1 MTTDFLST
9 RFTFGRTPRRALA
22 AVLAA
27 LAVLAAVLATIN
39 WSVASARDDT
49 VVGEP
54 VTEKQMTAIVTAAHS
69 CPMLDPARIAGQ
81 LMAESGLNNRE
92 RQTASGGRG
101 IAGLDD
107 EDWTRWKP
115 WPDARRSDVAAS
127 ILALAHQMC
136 DFSGQLRLAGIPGDH
151 WRLSVAAFHGG
162 LPAVAEAK
170 AVPAEAVEYVDLV
183 SGYAGYYGRLR
194 QFGGDGVP
202 TPTPPP
208 ANDAKGVP
216 AEYVPLVVQAGSVC
230 DQVTPPMVAAQL
242 MTLSGFDANLL
253 GPTGQ
258 RGIAQFLP
266 EVWQAYGP
274 EGGSAWEP
282 TVAVPT
288 VGIAMCAL
296 VSELSGLD
304 GDPYLLALA
313 AYRNGPTAVRQT
325 AGRLDQPTE
334 TFLRAVKALT
344 DLYVLDTRLGR
355 PAPVPPAPT
364 TTAPEPPEGESSPA
378 PTSEPPPLASEP
390 KPPADQPDPPASDP
404 KPPASEPKPTTAAPK
419 PVRPAGMK
427 QIFHPRTGRCVSS
440 GKTGDGTRLLLK
452 PCTEDPAQWWDF
464 RTDGTIRARG
474 LCMDIAW
481 AGSTDGTAIQ
491 VAVCS
496 GNAAQSWQF
505 NSKGGIISK
514 LNGKSVDVNMNV
526 KSADKPLE
534 LWIYVGNA
542 EQTWRKR

>member
-1 MTTDFLST
+1 MTTDLVPNK
-9 RFTFGRTPRRALA
+9 FTFGRTPRRVLA

-27 LAVLAAVLATIN
+27 LAVLSAVLATIN

-49 VVGEP
+49 MVGDP
-54 VTEKQMTAIVTAAHS
+54 VSQTQMTAITAAARS
-69 CPMLDPARIAGQ
+69 CPMLEPARIAGQ
-81 LMAESGLNNRE
+81 LMAESGLNNRA
-92 RQTASGGRG
+92 RQTASGGKG

-107 EDWTRWKP
+107 EDWKAWKP
-115 WPDARRSDVAAS
+115 WPDARRADISAS

-136 DFSGQLRLAGIPGDH
+136 DLSGQLRLAGINDDP
-151 WRLSVAAFHGG
+151 WRLSVAAFHTD
-162 LPAVAEAK
+162 LSTVIEAEG
-170 AVPAEAVEYVDLV
+170 VPAGAVEYVDQV
-183 SGYAGYYGRLR
+183 SGYAGYYGKLK
-194 QFGGDGVP
+194 QFGGSGEL
-202 TPTPPP
+202 TPTPQP

-216 AEYVPLVVQAGSVC
+216 AEYVPLVVAAGSVC
-230 DQVTPPMVAAQL
+230 EQVTPPMIAAQL
-242 MTLSGFDANLL
+242 MALSGFDANLL
-253 GPTGQ
+253 GPAGQ
-258 RGIAQFLP
+258 RGVAQFLS

-274 EGGSAWEP
+274 ADGSAWDP
-282 TVAVPT
+282 AVAVPT
-288 VGIAMCAL
+288 VGVAMCAL

-313 AYRNGPTAVRQT
+313 AYHNGPTAVRQT
-325 AGRLDQPTE
+325 AGKLDQPTE
-334 TFLRAVKALT
+334 RFLRAVKALT

-355 PAPVPPAPT
+355 PTAPAPAPT
-364 TTAPEPPEGESSPA
+364 TTAPEPKKSESTATPTTNPA
-378 PTSEPPPLASEP
+378 PPTGGP
-390 KPPADQPDPPASDP
+390 KPTTAAP
-404 KPPASEPKPTTAAPK
+404 KPATAAPKPTTAAPK
-419 PVRPAGMK
+419 PVRPSGMK
-427 QIFHPRTGRCVSS
+427 QIYHPRTGRCISS

-496 GNAAQSWQF
+496 GNPAQSWQF
-505 NSKGGIISK
+505 NDKGGIISK
-514 LNGKSVDVNMNV
+514 LNGKSVDVDMTV

>member
-1 MTTDFLST
+1 M
-9 RFTFGRTPRRALA
+9 A
-22 AVLAA
+22 AGLAA
-27 LAVLAAVLATIN
+27 LAVLSAVLATIN

-49 VVGEP
+49 VVGDP
-54 VTEKQMTAIVTAAHS
+54 VTQKQMTAIAAAARS
-69 CPMLDPARIAGQ
+69 CPVLDPARIAGQ
-81 LMAESGLNNRE
+81 LMAESGLNNRA

-107 EDWTRWKP
+107 DDWRAWKP
-115 WPDARRSDVAAS
+115 WPDARRSDISAS

-136 DFSGQLRLAGIPGDH
+136 DFSGQLRLAGISGDH
-151 WRLSVAAFHGG
+151 WRLSVAAFHAG
-162 LPAVAEAK
+162 LPAVTEAK
-170 AVPAEAVEYVDLV
+170 GVPADAIGYVDLV
-183 SGYAGYYGRLR
+183 SGYAGYYERLR
-194 QFGGDGVP
+194 QFGGNGVP

-216 AEYVPLVVQAGSVC
+216 AEYVPLVVRAGSVC

-242 MTLSGFDANLL
+242 NALSGFDANLL

-266 EVWQAYGP
+266 EVWRAYGP
-274 EGGSAWEP
+274 ADGSAWDP
-282 TVAVPT
+282 TVAIPT
-288 VGIAMCAL
+288 VGEAMCSL
-296 VSELSGLD
+296 VTELSNLD

-313 AYRNGPTAVRQT
+313 AYRNGPTAVRQ
-325 AGRLDQPTE
+325 AGGTLDQPTE

-344 DLYVLDTRLGR
+344 DLYLLDTRLGR
-355 PAPVPPAPT
+355 PAPAEPSASPSAS
-364 TTAPEPPEGESSPA
+364 APEPQPS
-378 PTSEPPPLASEP
+378 AS
-390 KPPADQPDPPASDP
+390 ADPPTTKPTPRQSIIELVPVEPEPTTAAP
-404 KPPASEPKPTTAAPK
+404 KQTTAAPK

-427 QIFHPRTGRCVSS
+427 MIFHPRSGRCVSS

-496 GNAAQSWQF
+496 GNPAQSWQF
-505 NSKGGIISK
+505 NAKGGIISK
-514 LNGKSVDVNMNV
+514 LNGKSVDVDMNA

>member
-1 MTTDFLST
+1 MTTDLVPDKFK
-9 RFTFGRTPRRALA
+9 FGRMPRKVLA

-27 LAVLAAVLATIN
+27 LAVLSAVLATIN

-49 VVGEP
+49 LVGDP
-54 VTEKQMTAIVTAAHS
+54 VSQQQMTAIAAAAHS

-92 RQTASGGRG
+92 RQTTSGGRG

-107 EDWTRWKP
+107 EDWKTWKP
-115 WPDARRSDVAAS
+115 WPDARRSDISAS

-136 DFSGQLRLAGIPGDH
+136 DYSGQLRLAGINDDP
-151 WRLSVAAFHGG
+151 WRLSVAAFHTG
-162 LPAVAEAK
+162 LSTVTEAK
-170 AVPAEAVEYVDLV
+170 GVPAGAVEYVDRV
-183 SGYAGYYGRLR
+183 SGYAGYYGKLR
-194 QFGGDGVP
+194 QFGGSGDP
-202 TPTPPP
+202 TPTAPP

-216 AEYVPLVVQAGSVC
+216 AEYVPLVVAAGSVC
-230 DQVTPPMVAAQL
+230 EQVTPPMVAAQL
-242 MTLSGFDANLL
+242 MAVSGFDANLL

-258 RGIAQFLP
+258 RGVAQFLP

-274 EGGSAWEP
+274 ADGSAWDP
-282 TVAVPT
+282 AVAVPT
-288 VGIAMCAL
+288 VGVAMCGL

-325 AGRLDQPTE
+325 AGTLDQPTE

-355 PAPVPPAPT
+355 PTPVPPAPT
-364 TTAPEPPEGESSPA
+364 TTAPKPKESKSA
-378 PTSEPPPLASEP
+378 TATIKPTSPTGG
-390 KPPADQPDPPASDP
+390 P

-419 PVRPAGMK
+419 PATAAPKPVRPSGMK
-427 QIFHPRTGRCVSS
+427 QIFHPRTGRCISS

-452 PCTEDPAQWWDF
+452 PCTEDPAQWWEF
-464 RTDGTIRARG
+464 RKDGTIRARG

-514 LNGKSVDVNMNV
+514 LNGKSVDVDMTV
-526 KSADKPLE
+526 KNADKPLE